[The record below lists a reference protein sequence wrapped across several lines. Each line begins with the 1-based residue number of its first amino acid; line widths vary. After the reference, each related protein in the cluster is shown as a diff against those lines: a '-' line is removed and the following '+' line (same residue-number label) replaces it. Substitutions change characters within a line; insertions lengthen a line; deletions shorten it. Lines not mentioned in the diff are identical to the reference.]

1 MLRTLQRQLRDA
13 RRDPASEGPH
23 RPSSSEGA
31 SPADEAPSRGLAVEP
46 ASPALVEKL
55 EAVRAGDPVLGA
67 SLAQLDP
74 AQLAAVL
81 SDDRSVLVRAA
92 VGSGKTRVLVHRV
105 LYLHRVRGVPLRK
118 MAVLTFTNRAA
129 DEIRGRLLAMSRGTE
144 ALVPDDLRLTGTF
157 HGVARTLLASA
168 LPVERTGYRSDFAV
182 LDDDACED
190 RLDRLIAAHHLR
202 IRRRRH
208 LRARLRAPQPSARAP
223 DDTAILATLYADD
236 KRAANAMDYD
246 DLIDHAAALLDGG
259 GRASEALA
267 HHVVVDE
274 MQDCEP
280 RELLF
285 LRRLGRPGAGFF
297 GVGDPHQAIY
307 GWRGSDPEVFS
318 RAEVE
323 LGCKVYSL
331 PVSYRSTRTIVEG
344 ARAVLGLQPERGA
357 DLQSAREP
365 GAPIAL
371 RRHHDP
377 VSEALYLADRI
388 ARLHDE
394 GLAYREVAVLFRL
407 RAQAEVLRAS
417 LSANGVPTAG
427 PDDPPSDAVRL
438 LTLHGAKGLEF
449 RRVFLSGVNDGLVP
463 LSRRRTAAEDAEE
476 RRLLFVGMTRASDAV
491 EISYHAQPHE
501 AGVAGEISPY
511 LTFVPAALL
520 DWNGTVT
527 PRCEDAPVPAAPAPK
542 SPPVE
547 VAAVAVD
554 DASPYRPGQAVRHAR
569 YGAGIVVRLAEG
581 VVECDFGKRGA
592 RSFPLALCPLTSP

>member
-1 MLRTLQRQLRDA
+1 MLRSLQRQLREA
-13 RRDPASEGPH
+13 RRDPGPE
-23 RPSSSEGA
+23 RTRC
-31 SPADEAPSRGLAVEP
+31 APSAASAAAIDTSPPVSDP
-46 ASPALVEKL
+46 APPVLVEKL
-55 EAVRAGDPVLGA
+55 EAIRASDPALHA
-67 SLAQLDP
+67 SLAGLDP
-74 AQLAAVL
+74 AQLSAVL
-81 SDDRSVLVRAA
+81 SDDRSMLVRAA

-105 LYLHRVRGVPLRK
+105 VYLHRVCGVPLRE

-129 DEIRGRLLAMSRGTE
+129 DEIRARIVSLSRGAA
-144 ALVPDDLRLTGTF
+144 ALVPDDLWLTGTF
-157 HGVARTLLASA
+157 HGVARTLLSST
-168 LPVERTGYRSDFAV
+168 LPVERTGYRSDFTV
-182 LDDDACED
+182 LDDDACEE
-190 RLDRLIAAHHLR
+190 RLDRLIAEHRLR
-202 IRRRRH
+202 IRQRRH
-208 LRARLRAPQPSARAP
+208 LRRRLRGLDGSPAAP
-223 DDTAILATLYADD
+223 DDIARLAALYARD

-246 DLIDHAAALLDGG
+246 DLIEHATELLAGDAHDSDMGG
-259 GRASEALA
+259 GKVPPAR
-267 HHVVVDE
+267 HVVVDE

-285 LRRLGRPGAGFF
+285 LRRLGRAGAGFF

-318 RAEVE
+318 RAEAE
-323 LGCKVYSL
+323 LKCKVHSL

-357 DLQSAREP
+357 DLRSAREA
-365 GAPIAL
+365 GERIGL

-377 VSEALYLADRI
+377 LSEALYLADRI
-388 ARLHDE
+388 ARLHEE

-407 RAQAEVLRAS
+407 RAQADVLRES
-417 LSANGVPTAG
+417 LSANGIPTAG

-520 DWNGTVT
+520 DWHGEAAEGPEPPST
-527 PRCEDAPVPAAPAPK
+527 PARPVVPESAIDDDAP
-542 SPPVE
+542 
-547 VAAVAVD
+547 
-554 DASPYRPGQAVRHAR
+554 YRAGQAVRHAR
-569 YGAGIVVRLAEG
+569 YGAGVVVRLAGG

-592 RSFPLALCPLTSP
+592 RSFPLALCPLTGA